1 MRNRV
6 YFNVREKN
14 LSVLDYK
21 TNKVTKKVTQ
31 AYLTNAMFVV
41 RKSGNKRVREEGRK
55 NVHAFVNGIIQPKL
69 VKGSM
74 PQHEVCRVRYDPYT
88 MDCFHYER
96 IVNGKSK
103 WLPVDKHWIG
113 KVYLNVV
120 NGKPIILAD
129 IDKLLNDDTNLLNDD
144 TNLLNDDTSYLI
156 ASNIQKALKKSSGH
170 NTVDQ
175 IFLRRKRKIIEN
187 KNKIID
193 KTIAI

>member
-1 MRNRV
+1 MRNRI

-21 TNKVTKKVTQ
+21 TNKVTRKVSQ
-31 AYLTNAMFVV
+31 VYLTNAMFVV

-55 NVHAFVNGIIQPKL
+55 NVHAFVNGIIQNRLPNNQELFHYAHK
-69 VKGSM
+69 
-74 PQHEVCRVRYDPYT
+74 VRYDPYT

-96 IVNGKSK
+96 IVNGKSR

-113 KVYLNVV
+113 RVWIYVE
-120 NGKPIILAD
+120 NGKPVMYAD
-129 IDKLLNDDTNLLNDD
+129 IDKLADTNDDKSID
-144 TNLLNDDTSYLI
+144 TNYLI
-156 ASNIQKALKKSSGH
+156 ASNIEKALKEFSGH
-170 NTVDQ
+170 GKVEQT
-175 IFLRRKRKIIEN
+175 FLRRKRKIIEN

>member
-21 TNKVTKKVTQ
+21 TNKVTRKVSQ
-31 AYLTNAMFVV
+31 VYLTNAMFVV

-55 NVHAFVNGIIQPKL
+55 NVHAFVNGIIQNRLPNNQELFYNAHK
-69 VKGSM
+69 
-74 PQHEVCRVRYDPYT
+74 VRYDPYT

-96 IVNGKSK
+96 IVNGKRR

-113 KVYLNVV
+113 RVWIYIE
-120 NGKPIILAD
+120 NGKPVMHAD
-129 IDKLLNDDTNLLNDD
+129 IDKLLNDD

-175 IFLRRKRKIIEN
+175 TFLRRKRKIIEN

-193 KTIAI
+193 KTVAI

>member
-21 TNKVTKKVTQ
+21 TNKVTQKVKQ
-31 AYLTNAMFVV
+31 VYLTNAMFVV

-55 NVHAFVNGIIQPKL
+55 NVHAFVNGIIQNRLPNNQELFYHSHK
-69 VKGSM
+69 
-74 PQHEVCRVRYDPYT
+74 VRYDPYT

-96 IVNGKSK
+96 IVNGKSR

-113 KVYLNVV
+113 RVWIYIE
-120 NGKPIILAD
+120 NGKPVMHAD
-129 IDKLLNDDTNLLNDD
+129 IDKLADTNDDKSID
-144 TNLLNDDTSYLI
+144 TNYLI
-156 ASNIQKALKKSSGH
+156 ASNIEKALKEFSGQSK
-170 NTVDQ
+170 VDQ
-175 IFLRRKRKIIEN
+175 TFLRRKRKIIEN

>member
-31 AYLTNAMFVV
+31 AYLTNALFVV
-41 RKSGNKRVREEGRK
+41 RKSGQKRVREEGRK

-69 VKGSM
+69 DDAM
-74 PQHEVCRVRYDPYT
+74 PQHEGCRVRYDPYT
-88 MDCFHYER
+88 MDYFHYER
-96 IVNGKSK
+96 IVNGKPK
-103 WLPVDKHWIG
+103 WLPVSQCWIG
-113 KVYLNVV
+113 KVYLNIV
-120 NGKPIILAD
+120 NGKPIIHAD
-129 IDKLLNDDTNLLNDD
+129 IDNMSSVLNLSKLPK
-144 TNLLNDDTSYLI
+144 TSL
-156 ASNIQKALKKSSGH
+156 
-170 NTVDQ
+170 VDAT
-175 IFLRRKRKIIEN
+175 FLRRKRKIIEN

>member
-21 TNKVTKKVTQ
+21 TNKVIKKVTQ
-31 AYLTNAMFVV
+31 AYLTNALFVV
-41 RKSGNKRVREEGRK
+41 RKSGQKRVREEGRK

-69 VKGSM
+69 DDAM

-88 MDCFHYER
+88 MDYFHYER
-96 IVNGKSK
+96 IVNGKPK
-103 WLPVDKHWIG
+103 WLPVSQCWIG
-113 KVYLNVV
+113 KVYLNIV
-120 NGKPIILAD
+120 NGKPIIHAD
-129 IDKLLNDDTNLLNDD
+129 IDNISSVLNLSKLPK
-144 TNLLNDDTSYLI
+144 TSLVEP
-156 ASNIQKALKKSSGH
+156 S
-170 NTVDQ
+170 
-175 IFLRRKRKIIEN
+175 FLRRKRKIIEN

>member
-21 TNKVTKKVTQ
+21 TNKVTRKVSQ
-31 AYLTNAMFVV
+31 VYLTNAMFVV

-69 VKGSM
+69 DDAM

-88 MDCFHYER
+88 MDYFHYER
-96 IVNGKSK
+96 IVNGKPK
-103 WLPVDKHWIG
+103 WLPVSQCWIG
-113 KVYLNVV
+113 KVYLNIV
-120 NGKPIILAD
+120 NGKPIIHAD
-129 IDKLLNDDTNLLNDD
+129 IDNMSSVLNLSKLPK
-144 TNLLNDDTSYLI
+144 TSL
-156 ASNIQKALKKSSGH
+156 
-170 NTVDQ
+170 VDAT
-175 IFLRRKRKIIEN
+175 FLRRKRKIIEN

>member
-21 TNKVTKKVTQ
+21 TNKVTRKLSQV
-31 AYLTNAMFVV
+31 YLTNAMFVV

-69 VKGSM
+69 VKGAM

-96 IVNGKSK
+96 IVNGKSR
-103 WLPVDKHWIG
+103 WLPIDKHWIG
-113 KVYLNVV
+113 QVFIYVEK
-120 NGKPIILAD
+120 GKPVMYAD
-129 IDKLLNDDTNLLNDD
+129 IDKLLNDDTNLLNGD
-144 TNLLNDDTSYLI
+144 TNERLMVIEGDSY
-156 ASNIQKALKKSSGH
+156 QKA
-170 NTVDQ
+170 
-175 IFLRRKRKIIEN
+175 IFPKGQVQFSFLNKKRKIIEN
-187 KNKIID
+187 KNKIN
-193 KTIAI
+193 KKVVAI

>member
-21 TNKVTKKVTQ
+21 TNKVIKKVTQ
-31 AYLTNAMFVV
+31 AYLTNALFVV
-41 RKSGNKRVREEGRK
+41 RKSGQKRVREEGRK

-69 VKGSM
+69 DDAM

-88 MDCFHYER
+88 MDYFHYER
-96 IVNGKSK
+96 IVNGKPK
-103 WLPVDKHWIG
+103 WLPVNQCWIG
-113 KVYLNVV
+113 KVYLNIV
-120 NGKPIILAD
+120 NGKPIIHAD
-129 IDKLLNDDTNLLNDD
+129 IDNMSSVLNLSKLPK
-144 TNLLNDDTSYLI
+144 TSL
-156 ASNIQKALKKSSGH
+156 
-170 NTVDQ
+170 VDAN
-175 IFLRRKRKIIEN
+175 FLRRKRKIIEN

>member
-21 TNKVTKKVTQ
+21 TNKVIKKVTQ
-31 AYLTNAMFVV
+31 AYLTNALFVV
-41 RKSGNKRVREEGRK
+41 RKSGQKRVREEGRK

-69 VKGSM
+69 DDAM

-88 MDCFHYER
+88 MDYFHYER
-96 IVNGKSK
+96 IVNGKPK
-103 WLPVDKHWIG
+103 WLPVSQCWIG
-113 KVYLNVV
+113 KVYLNIV
-120 NGKPIILAD
+120 NGKPIIHAD
-129 IDKLLNDDTNLLNDD
+129 IDNMSSVLNLSKLPK
-144 TNLLNDDTSYLI
+144 TS
-156 ASNIQKALKKSSGH
+156 S
-170 NTVDQ
+170 VDQ
-175 IFLRRKRKIIEN
+175 TFLRRKRKIIEN

>member
-21 TNKVTKKVTQ
+21 TNKVIKKVTQ
-31 AYLTNAMFVV
+31 AYLTNALFVV
-41 RKSGNKRVREEGRK
+41 RKSGQKRVREEGRK

-69 VKGSM
+69 DDAM

-88 MDCFHYER
+88 MDYFHYER
-96 IVNGKSK
+96 IVNGKPK
-103 WLPVDKHWIG
+103 WLPVSQCWIG
-113 KVYLNVV
+113 KVYLNIV
-120 NGKPIILAD
+120 NGKPIIHAD
-129 IDKLLNDDTNLLNDD
+129 IDNMFSVLNLSKLPK
-144 TNLLNDDTSYLI
+144 TSL
-156 ASNIQKALKKSSGH
+156 
-170 NTVDQ
+170 VDAT
-175 IFLRRKRKIIEN
+175 FLRRKRKIIEN

>member
-21 TNKVTKKVTQ
+21 TNKVIKKVTQ
-31 AYLTNAMFVV
+31 AYLTNALFVV
-41 RKSGNKRVREEGRK
+41 RKSGQKRVREEGRK

-69 VKGSM
+69 DDAM

-88 MDCFHYER
+88 MDYFHYER
-96 IVNGKSK
+96 IVNGKPK
-103 WLPVDKHWIG
+103 WLPVSQCWIG
-113 KVYLNVV
+113 KVYLNIV
-120 NGKPIILAD
+120 NGKPIIHAD
-129 IDKLLNDDTNLLNDD
+129 IDNISSVLNLSKLPK
-144 TNLLNDDTSYLI
+144 TS
-156 ASNIQKALKKSSGH
+156 S
-170 NTVDQ
+170 VDQ
-175 IFLRRKRKIIEN
+175 TFLRRKRKIIEN

>member
-21 TNKVTKKVTQ
+21 TNKVIKKVTQ
-31 AYLTNAMFVV
+31 AYLTNALFVV
-41 RKSGNKRVREEGRK
+41 RKSGQKRVREEGRK

-69 VKGSM
+69 DDAM

-88 MDCFHYER
+88 MDYFHYER
-96 IVNGKSK
+96 IVNGKPK
-103 WLPVDKHWIG
+103 WLPVSQCWIG
-113 KVYLNVV
+113 KVYLNIV
-120 NGKPIILAD
+120 NGKPIIHAD
-129 IDKLLNDDTNLLNDD
+129 IDNMSSVLNLSKLPK
-144 TNLLNDDTSYLI
+144 TSL
-156 ASNIQKALKKSSGH
+156 
-170 NTVDQ
+170 VDAT
-175 IFLRRKRKIIEN
+175 FLRRKRKIIEN

>member
-21 TNKVTKKVTQ
+21 TNKVIKKVTQ
-31 AYLTNAMFVV
+31 AYLTNALFVV
-41 RKSGNKRVREEGRK
+41 RKSGQKRVREEGRK

-69 VKGSM
+69 DDAM

-88 MDCFHYER
+88 MDYFHYER
-96 IVNGKSK
+96 IVNGKPK
-103 WLPVDKHWIG
+103 WLPVSQCWIG
-113 KVYLNVV
+113 KVYLNIV
-120 NGKPIILAD
+120 NGKPIIHAD
-129 IDKLLNDDTNLLNDD
+129 IDNISSVLNLSKLPK
-144 TNLLNDDTSYLI
+144 TSL
-156 ASNIQKALKKSSGH
+156 
-170 NTVDQ
+170 VDQ
-175 IFLRRKRKIIEN
+175 TFLRKKRKIIEN

>member
-31 AYLTNAMFVV
+31 AYLTNALFVV

-55 NVHAFVNGIIQPKL
+55 NVHAFVNGIIQNRLPNNQELFYHSHK
-69 VKGSM
+69 
-74 PQHEVCRVRYDPYT
+74 VRYDPYT

-96 IVNGKSK
+96 IVNGKSR

-113 KVYLNVV
+113 RVWIYIE
-120 NGKPIILAD
+120 NGKPVMHAD
-129 IDKLLNDDTNLLNDD
+129 IDKLVDTNNDKPSD
-144 TNLLNDDTSYLI
+144 TKYTKPVKMLKFHIPKGSLKGTKLDEEF
-156 ASNIQKALKKSSGH
+156 QKFLKK
-170 NTVDQ
+170 
-175 IFLRRKRKIIEN
+175 KRKIIDN

-193 KTIAI
+193 KTVAI

>member
-31 AYLTNAMFVV
+31 AYLTNALFVV

-55 NVHAFVNGIIQPKL
+55 NVHAFVNGIIQPKPPL
-69 VKGSM
+69 SFDGYAF
-74 PQHEVCRVRYDPYT
+74 VRYNPYE
-88 MDCFHYER
+88 MDFFQYRRVINDEP
-96 IVNGKSK
+96 V

-113 KVYLNVV
+113 NVWIFV
-120 NGKPIILAD
+120 DEGKPNMYAD
-129 IDKLLNDDTNLLNDD
+129 IDKLADTKKDKSIDTN
-144 TNLLNDDTSYLI
+144 YLI
-156 ASNIQKALKKSSGH
+156 ASNIEKALKEFSGH
-170 NTVDQ
+170 SKVDQ
-175 IFLRRKRKIIEN
+175 TFLRRKRKIIEN

>member
-21 TNKVTKKVTQ
+21 TNKVIKKVTQ
-31 AYLTNAMFVV
+31 AYLTNALFVV
-41 RKSGNKRVREEGRK
+41 RKSGQKRVREEGRK

-69 VKGSM
+69 DDAM

-88 MDCFHYER
+88 MDYFHYER
-96 IVNGKSK
+96 IVNGKPK
-103 WLPVDKHWIG
+103 WLPVSQCWIG
-113 KVYLNVV
+113 KVYLNIV
-120 NGKPIILAD
+120 NGKPIIHAD
-129 IDKLLNDDTNLLNDD
+129 IDNISAISDPSKLHK
-144 TNLLNDDTSYLI
+144 TS
-156 ASNIQKALKKSSGH
+156 S
-170 NTVDQ
+170 VDQ
-175 IFLRRKRKIIEN
+175 TFLKRKRKIIEN

>member
-21 TNKVTKKVTQ
+21 TNKVTRKVSQ
-31 AYLTNAMFVV
+31 VYLTNAMFVV

-55 NVHAFVNGIIQPKL
+55 NVHAFVNGIIQNRLPNNQELFYHSHK
-69 VKGSM
+69 
-74 PQHEVCRVRYDPYT
+74 VRYDPYT

-96 IVNGKSK
+96 IVNGKRR

-113 KVYLNVV
+113 RVWIYIE
-120 NGKPIILAD
+120 NGKPIMHAD
-129 IDKLLNDDTNLLNDD
+129 IDKLADTKGDKSSDTNV
-144 TNLLNDDTSYLI
+144 LI
-156 ASNIQKALKKSSGH
+156 ASNIEKALKKSSEH

-175 IFLRRKRKIIEN
+175 TFLRRKRKIIEN

>member
-31 AYLTNAMFVV
+31 AYLTNALFVV
-41 RKSGNKRVREEGRK
+41 RKSGQKRVREEGRK

-69 VKGSM
+69 DDAM

-88 MDCFHYER
+88 MDYFHYER
-96 IVNGKSK
+96 IVNGKPK
-103 WLPVDKHWIG
+103 WLPVSQCWIG
-113 KVYLNVV
+113 KVYLNIV
-120 NGKPIILAD
+120 NGKPIIHAD
-129 IDKLLNDDTNLLNDD
+129 IDNMSSVLNLSKLPK
-144 TNLLNDDTSYLI
+144 TSL
-156 ASNIQKALKKSSGH
+156 
-170 NTVDQ
+170 VDAT
-175 IFLRRKRKIIEN
+175 FLRRKRKIIEN
-187 KNKIID
+187 RNKIID

>member
-21 TNKVTKKVTQ
+21 TNKVTRKLSQV
-31 AYLTNAMFVV
+31 YLTNAMFVV

-55 NVHAFVNGIIQPKL
+55 NVHAFVNGIIQNRLPNNQELFYNAHK
-69 VKGSM
+69 
-74 PQHEVCRVRYDPYT
+74 VRYDPYT

-113 KVYLNVV
+113 RVWIYIE
-120 NGKPIILAD
+120 NGKPNMYAD
-129 IDKLLNDDTNLLNDD
+129 IDK
-144 TNLLNDDTSYLI
+144 LLNDDTSYLI

>member
-31 AYLTNAMFVV
+31 AYLTNALFVV

-69 VKGSM
+69 DDVM

-113 KVYLNVV
+113 RVWIYVEK
-120 NGKPIILAD
+120 GKPNMYAD
-129 IDKLLNDDTNLLNDD
+129 IDKLVDTNNDKSID
-144 TNLLNDDTSYLI
+144 TNYLI
-156 ASNIQKALKKSSGH
+156 ASNIEKALKEFSGH
-170 NTVDQ
+170 SKVDQ
-175 IFLRRKRKIIEN
+175 TFLKRKRKIIEN